1 MRIGIENV
9 RSDTTRIR
17 AVGYEPQVDLATGIR
32 RYLDWIR
39 TQTDVR
45 EYFAEAESLL
55 REKGILH
62 KVATAQD
69 HQA

>member
-1 MRIGIENV
+1 M
-9 RSDTTRIR
+9 SHRIR
-17 AVGYEPQVDLATGIR
+17 EAFKPGSTGPLG
-32 RYLDWIR
+32 LDWIR

>member
-1 MRIGIENV
+1 MRHLT
-9 RSDTTRIR
+9 SDTTRIR
-17 AVGYEPQVDLATGIR
+17 AVGYEPQVDLASGIR

-45 EYFAEAESLL
+45 EYFAEAENLL
-55 REKGILH
+55 RDKGILH